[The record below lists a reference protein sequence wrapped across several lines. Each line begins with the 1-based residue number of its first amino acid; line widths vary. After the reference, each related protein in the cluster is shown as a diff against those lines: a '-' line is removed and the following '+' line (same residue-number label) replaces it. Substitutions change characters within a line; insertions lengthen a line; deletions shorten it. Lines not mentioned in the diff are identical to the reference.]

1 MKLILLKKYAPNK
14 QNSFVWFNALFLI
27 FLLIIGKANS
37 LTIITAYFLETAIVG
52 IVYVFKMYKTIAFE
66 NKQEKNPS
74 YANYSLIAFFM
85 VHFTFFIAIQLIFV
99 FAFLTIKDAHIKEAF
114 HLIENIKYVMS
125 YNGMLLAL
133 ISIAIYNLADYVF
146 NFIIPKKYET
156 AAVNKLFTEPYIR
169 IFVQQFTVI
178 SSGFFIIFFPEIII
192 VAIILIVFRTL
203 LELYFI
209 ANPTNTILNTSEKS
223 II

>member
-1 MKLILLKKYAPNK
+1 
-14 QNSFVWFNALFLI
+14 
-27 FLLIIGKANS
+27 
-37 LTIITAYFLETAIVG
+37 
-52 IVYVFKMYKTIAFE
+52 
-66 NKQEKNPS
+66 
-74 YANYSLIAFFM
+74 
-85 VHFTFFIAIQLIFV
+85 
-99 FAFLTIKDAHIKEAF
+99 
-114 HLIENIKYVMS
+114 
-125 YNGMLLAL
+125 MLLAL